1 MIATLNTSWEEDMSV
16 QVIGQPPL
24 FNGNKNANKYLSSW
38 KEIAQYFGRGVRTVQ
53 RWEER
58 LGMPVRRPHGKSRS
72 AVMAITEELDQW
84 MANASLRDGL
94 NLLSEDADMKADH
107 DTKQFSVLL
116 MEDSFGSERR
126 SATESFGS
134 RFKVE
139 VINGLQSAL
148 QALDEIDS
156 EERPLPD
163 LIVLDQ
169 GFFGTNGHQIFSR
182 CFASS
187 RLARLLLLVRPT
199 TTMQQMKLVA

>member
-1 MIATLNTSWEEDMSV
+1 MSV

-24 FNGNKNANKYLSSW
+24 FNGNKTTNKYLSSW

-94 NLLSEDADMKADH
+94 SLLTEDADMQPDH
-107 DTKQFSVLL
+107 GKHQFHVLL
-116 MEDSFGSERR
+116 MEDSLAAAERR
-126 SATESFGS
+126 SATDSFGS

-139 VINGLQSAL
+139 VVNGLQSAL
-148 QALDEIDS
+148 QVLEEIDS
-156 EERPLPD
+156 EQRPLPD
-163 LIVLDQ
+163 LVVMDQ
-169 GFFGTNGHQIFSR
+169 AFFSINAHQIFHR

-187 RLARLLLLVRPT
+187 RLGQLLLLVRPSAAIH
-199 TTMQQMKLVA
+199 QVKLVA